1 MADDDLLS
9 RKQAAH
15 YLRKKG
21 CATSATT
28 LANLAANA
36 NQGKGPPF
44 LVYRSKGRRFVS
56 YKIVDLDAWAE
67 KRIRRVE

>member
-1 MADDDLLS
+1 MADEDLLS
-9 RKQAAH
+9 RKAAAH

-28 LANLAANA
+28 LANLAAN
-36 NQGKGPPF
+36 NNEGKGPPY
-44 LVYRSKGRRFVS
+44 LVYRSRGRRFVS
-56 YKIVDLDAWAE
+56 YARADLDAWVE